1 MQYRYLLILKYTV
14 MMVKYTPQ
22 HHQQRVYFACPSL
35 QKAAV
40 RLAIVRTASRYDLLR
55 LFLVYLRPVMP
66 ITSGQEPILKTWT
79 AGDNVSWRAGTI
91 RHKAVRIVIMFA
103 LGERSPGHKSRM
115 DTST

>member
-1 MQYRYLLILKYTV
+1 M

-22 HHQQRVYFACPSL
+22 RPQQHQQRVYFAYPSL

-40 RLAIVRTASRYDLLR
+40 RLAIVRTALRYDLLR

-66 ITSGQEPILKTWT
+66 ITSGQEPILKIWI

-91 RHKAVRIVIMFA
+91 RRKGVRIVIMFV
-103 LGERSPGHKSRM
+103 GRKKSWE
-115 DTST
+115 